1 MGWLATVGKCVGY
14 LFGRST
20 QRADFEAVYK
30 QMDSIATRLATEV
43 TEYKQHIE
51 SLESQRIA
59 YKREIE
65 AKYDEFRET
74 MLAKFDVLYRVNDEC
89 HKERRELLARVAD
102 LEMEVHKLREE
113 LAKYGADSNG

>member
-30 QMDSIATRLATEV
+30 QMNSLATRLATEV

-51 SLESQRIA
+51 SLESQRMA
-59 YKREIE
+59 YKREME

-74 MLAKFDVLYRVNDEC
+74 MLAKFDTLYRINDEC
-89 HKERRELLARVAD
+89 HKERRELLSRVAG